1 MYRRLRIT
9 LLLLLLV
16 SLFPVA
22 EPARAASLVVNSLAD
37 TNDGACTTDPGGCT
51 LREAL
56 IVSNSNGVPDTI
68 TFSVSGT
75 IYIRDSGLPPLTEGN
90 TTIDAGTN
98 HTLILSGEQLRDSSN
113 NVIPAHGIVIASN
126 NNVIRGLVIIRFSK
140 GIGFTSGGSGIYL
153 RNNAQNNLI
162 VNNWI
167 GHLNGLPEP
176 NTGYGILIDGGASNN
191 RIGTG
196 NPADRNVISGN
207 TVADIGLSNN
217 LNTTPLNGNQI
228 VGNFIGTTVNGDAD
242 LDTSNA
248 ADNLGGISV
257 ENYAYNTLI
266 SNNLIGGYTGSN
278 AAGIVLFSNATSS
291 GAPSIPRNTRITGN
305 WIGVNPTG
313 TVIANRI
320 GILISGGGAYGAINT
335 EIGDPLNPFTGR
347 NYIGGNTNGGIIIGD
362 TTFATGPTTIAG
374 NYIGVALDA
383 SGNPFPVGNGT
394 INQVSG
400 GEGIFVG
407 RNAISTTI
415 GPGNV
420 IAGAR
425 TNGIRIRSGNTV
437 VRGNYVGVHPN
448 GTQTTTTTISS
459 SPVGYGTGDASVW
472 IENGSN
478 SIIGGAN
485 PADRNV
491 IAAGHFA
498 VTGSGAAVL
507 IEPCTISCTANNNTV
522 WGNYLG
528 IRADGSGLLVDGTSN
543 IVADSEGLRISN
555 ASNNT
560 VRDNLIG
567 GVDRGINL
575 RNNANNNL
583 ITGNRIGVRASSS
596 DTPGSGTTTRKD
608 GIQLNSGSN
617 NRIEFNLIAFTGQSN
632 TTLFNATHGITVRS
646 SNNQLFGNRLV
657 RNGRLGVGHGIFI
670 ADNVT
675 GVLISRNTTQDNAQD
690 GIGLGSG
697 ANGGLAAP
705 TFNPI
710 TAGSPIVSGTT
721 GCGANCVVEI
731 FTSSASVTDRNREGP
746 VFLTSTTTGSG
757 GTFSANITGCLGFI
771 TATVHNPTTGN
782 SSPFSNA
789 LDVNATDA
797 CSTPTATLTVIG
809 GSSRAVSIGST
820 STYTLTLSHTASV
833 TRTYTLILDSNR
845 GWTSGPA
852 LVEVPPNGS
861 VQVLFSVLVPLT
873 ATAGDTDTTTVTAR
887 SDQTVSNQVTL
898 TTTAQAVTI
907 IPARPEV
914 SPGQIV
920 ERTGNTITFVHTITN
935 TGQLSGLFSVIRP
948 DGSSGLPIFSGTPPT
963 GWNIQSATLASTT
976 LNPGATTTLTIV
988 VNTPA
993 STTLLAGDYPFS
1005 FRVRAVSQQGSQT
1018 FTEQSDPPTVDTIRV
1033 PVVRTFSFVAQPPTS
1048 QQLTPAATVNF
1059 SYTITNTGNFTDTFS
1074 ITPPTTTSPASGL
1087 SFNVTPAGPFTLAAG
1102 QSRPITLTVTASAS
1116 EPVGTYNFTV
1126 QAGVTGGSNPP
1137 AIQTASGTVQVI
1149 GGGTPVFVGTPLVT
1163 PASVL
1168 PGDTATIT
1176 VTVRNGG
1183 NAAAPF
1189 DFVQTL
1195 PTGWNLIGSSSTCPS
1210 PVPADNT
1217 TCTYTLQVSIP
1228 TTADGGNAIVEVR
1241 AIARNGGQ
1249 IPPAPDSTASTNVTV
1264 TVATIRDLN
1273 FAPTPLTANGD
1284 PGEVITFTHT
1294 LTNTGNAADAFTLT
1308 LSGLPVGWNATVVP
1322 TTTTTLARNASTTVT
1337 VQITI
1342 PTGINAGTTVTAI
1355 VRATSQGNPT
1365 VSADV
1370 LDSVTVNSVDR
1381 AELSAG
1387 TTVNSLPGTTVILT
1401 HTLRNSGSSTIAYD
1415 LSVQSSDASWTGLSV
1430 NPATSPVLVPGSS
1443 TVITVTIPI
1452 PTSAL
1457 PGTSNTITV
1466 EARASGGTTL
1476 LAEAEHVIQ
1485 VGTLRDV
1492 EITPSHTVIAL
1503 PDSTTVITHTV
1514 RNLGFIADSYTITAL
1529 QGDGHSV
1536 IATPNQVDLGPGESR
1551 DIAVLLT
1558 LPAGLAAN
1566 TALSSIR
1573 VTATSRSDA
1582 TITASIFDSVRV
1594 GLVTGVALSSDRLQ
1608 GIPDGRNKITF
1619 TGITLENLGNDTDTF
1634 DLTVSGLSN
1643 KFSVEVVPDSVT
1655 LNGGAID
1662 VGISVTINLPV
1673 IQPAALRHDL
1683 ILTATSRCDPNQR
1696 SSIRLSMIY
1705 LNRQAI
1711 FGEPVF
1717 IPIVSR

>member
-1 MYRRLRIT
+1 MDRRFRIA
-9 LLLLLLV
+9 LLMFLLV
-16 SLFPVA
+16 SLFPIA
-22 EPARAASLVVNSLAD
+22 EPVQAASLIVNSLAD

-51 LREAL
+51 LREA
-56 IVSNSNGVPDTI
+56 ITVANSNGVPDTI

-75 IYIRDSGLPPLTEGN
+75 IYIRDSGLPPLIEGN

-98 HTLILSGEQLRDSSN
+98 HTVILSGEQLRDSSN
-113 NVIPAHGIVIASN
+113 NIIPAHGIVIASN

-140 GIGFTSGGSGIYL
+140 SIGFTSGGSGIYL

-167 GHLNGLPEP
+167 GHLNDLPEP

-217 LNTTPLNGNQI
+217 LSTTPLDGNQI

-242 LDTSNA
+242 LDPTIA

-257 ENYAYNTLI
+257 ENYAYNTFI
-266 SNNLIGGYTGSN
+266 SDNVIGGYTGTN
-278 AAGIVLFSNATSS
+278 AAGIVLFSNAASS
-291 GAPSIPRNTRITGN
+291 NAPSIPRNTRITGN

-320 GILISGGGAYGAINT
+320 GVLVSGGGAYGAINT
-335 EIGDPLNPFTGR
+335 EIGDPLNPLAGR
-347 NYIGGNTNGGIIIGD
+347 NYISGNARGGIVIAD
-362 TTFATGPTTIAG
+362 TPFATGPTTIAG

-383 SGNPFPVGNGT
+383 GGNPFPVGNGT
-394 INQVSG
+394 INQSVG
-400 GEGIFVG
+400 GEGVFVG

-437 VRGNYVGVHPN
+437 VRGNYIGIHPN
-448 GTQTTTTTISS
+448 GTQTTTTTIDGLT
-459 SPVGYGTGDASVW
+459 VGYGTGDAGIW
-472 IENGSN
+472 IENGSD
-478 SIIGGAN
+478 SIIGGPN

-491 IAAGHFA
+491 IAAGNFA
-498 VTGSGAAVL
+498 VTRSGAAVL
-507 IEPCTISCTANNNTV
+507 IEPCTTCTANSNTV
-522 WGNYLG
+522 QGNYLG
-528 IRADGSGLLVDGTSN
+528 IRADGSGLLVDGTNN
-543 IVADSEGLRISN
+543 IVPDSEGLRISN
-555 ASNNT
+555 ASNNIA
-560 VRDNLIG
+560 RDNLIG

-575 RNNANNNL
+575 RDNANNNL

-632 TTLFNATHGITVRS
+632 TSTFNATHGITVRS

-657 RNGRLGVGHGIFI
+657 RNGRIGAGHGIFV

-697 ANGGLAAP
+697 ANGGLTAP

-746 VFLTSTTTGSG
+746 VFLTSTTTGSS

-797 CSTPTATLTVIG
+797 CSTPTATLTVVG

-833 TRTYTLILDSNR
+833 TRTYTLTLDSNR

-861 VQVLFSVLVPLT
+861 AQILISVIVPLT

-920 ERTGNTITFVHTITN
+920 ERTGNTVTFVHTITN

-948 DGSSGLPIFSGTPPT
+948 DGSSGLPIFTGTPPT
-963 GWNIQSATLASTT
+963 GWSIQSATLASST
-976 LNPGATTTLTIV
+976 LNPGAITTLTIV
-988 VNTPA
+988 VNTPD
-993 STTLLAGDYPFS
+993 SPTLLAGDYPFS

-1018 FTEQSDPPTVDTIRV
+1018 FTEQSDPATVDTIRV
-1033 PVVRTFSFVAQPPTS
+1033 PVVRNFSFVAQPPTS

-1074 ITPPTTTSPASGL
+1074 ITPPTTTSPASSL
-1087 SFNVTPAGPFTLAAG
+1087 TFNVTPAGSFTLAAG
-1102 QSRPITLTVTASAS
+1102 QSRPITLAVTASAS

-1137 AIQTASGTVQVI
+1137 APQTASGTVQVI

-1189 DFVQTL
+1189 DFDQTL
-1195 PTGWNLIGSSSTCPS
+1195 PTGWNLISGNSTCPS
-1210 PVPADNT
+1210 PLPADNT
-1217 TCTYTLQVSIP
+1217 TCTYTLQVSVP
-1228 TTADGGNAIVEVR
+1228 ATADGGNAIVEVR

-1264 TVATIRDLN
+1264 TVATIRDLS

-1284 PGEVITFTHT
+1284 PGEAITFTHI
-1294 LTNTGNAADAFTLT
+1294 LTNTGNAADVFTLT

-1342 PTGINAGTTVTAI
+1342 PTGISAGTTVTAI

-1387 TTVNSLPGTTVILT
+1387 TTVNSLPGATVVLT

-1430 NPATSPVLVPGSS
+1430 NPATSPVLGPGSS

-1466 EARASGGTTL
+1466 EARANSGTTL
-1476 LAEAEHVIQ
+1476 LAAAENIIQ
-1485 VGTLRDV
+1485 VGALRDV
-1492 EITPSHTVIAL
+1492 EITPSRTVTAL

-1514 RNLGFIADSYTITAL
+1514 RNLGFTADSYTITAL

-1582 TITASIFDSVRV
+1582 TITASVFDNVRV

-1608 GIPDGRNKITF
+1608 GIPDGRNRITF
-1619 TGITLENLGNDTDTF
+1619 SGIMLENLGNDTDTF
-1634 DLTVSGLSN
+1634 DLSVSGLSN
-1643 KFSVEVVPDSVT
+1643 KFRVEVVPESVT

-1662 VGISVTINLPV
+1662 VGIIVNVDLPL
-1673 IQPAALRHDL
+1673 IQPASLRHDL
-1683 ILTATSRCDPNQR
+1683 ILTATSRRDPNQR

-1705 LNRQAI
+1705 LTRQAI

-1717 IPIVSR
+1717 IPIVAR